1 MDDTA
6 FNGQLGVK
14 MQKDTMTFGVGYNV
28 NASQHDTSQTMS
40 ATWSLA
46 F

>member
-14 MQKDTMTFGVGYNV
+14 MQKGNMTFGVGYHV
-28 NASQHDTSQTMS
+28 NASHHDTDQTMS
-40 ATWSLA
+40 ATWSLN